1 VSGFTLKNLKSDVED
16 SAVKFGYSPAL
27 ESHFAREA
35 LETEQLGI
43 SYQRLAPDVR
53 APFGHRHREQE
64 EIYVVVG
71 GSGRAKLADEVV
83 ELRPFDALR
92 VAPEVT
98 RQFEAGP
105 DGLELIAVGAP
116 ATGLQDAK
124 QEMGWWAETD

>member
-1 VSGFTLKNLKSDVED
+1 VSGFTLMNLKEDVED
-16 SAVKFGYSPAL
+16 SAVTFGFSPAL
-27 ESHFAREA
+27 ESRFAREA
-35 LETEQLGI
+35 LQTEQLGI

-83 ELRPFDALR
+83 ELKPFDALR

-105 DGLELIAVGAP
+105 GGLELLAFGGGA
-116 ATGLQDAK
+116 GGVQDA
-124 QEMGWWAETD
+124 EVAPGWWTEDD